1 MGLAAALYWEDYLV
15 EARHRG
21 AVEQAAAAS
30 SSSPATRKRSRE
42 EIPSLPPLKQ
52 LQRLLFF

>member
-1 MGLAAALYWEDYLV
+1 M

-21 AVEQAAAAS
+21 AVEQAAAASS